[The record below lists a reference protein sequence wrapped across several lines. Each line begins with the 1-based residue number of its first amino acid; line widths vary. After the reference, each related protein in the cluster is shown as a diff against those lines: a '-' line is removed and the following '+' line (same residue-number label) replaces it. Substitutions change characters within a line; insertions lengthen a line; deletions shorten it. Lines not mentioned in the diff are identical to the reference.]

1 MTEVSGIPFG
11 LTGEMLEKGGRPY
24 HGLLYGMTT
33 RVYHIYNPGALW
45 KLFKDFN
52 IETSEMLGYWV
63 EKSPIKTANS
73 NIKSTIYKHN
83 DKVLIVIG
91 SWSDKDEEVE
101 LNIDWNKLGMDKN
114 TVKLI
119 SPNIEG
125 LQNYNTFKIDKA
137 IPINRNS
144 GLILILD

>member
-1 MTEVSGIPFG
+1 
-11 LTGEMLEKGGRPY
+11 
-24 HGLLYGMTT
+24 
-33 RVYHIYNPGALW
+33 
-45 KLFKDFN
+45 
-52 IETSEMLGYWV
+52 
-63 EKSPIKTANS
+63 
-73 NIKSTIYKHN
+73 
-83 DKVLIVIG
+83 
-91 SWSDKDEEVE
+91 
-101 LNIDWNKLGMDKN
+101 MDKN